1 MTRRAERVASAVQ
14 AAVQAVLSRGLSDP
28 RVRGLI
34 TVTGV
39 TVTDDLRQAFVRV
52 SIMPAEHEE
61 LTMHG
66 LRAAAAHVRHAIGD
80 ALELR
85 RTPNIEFRLDRATKR
100 QAAVLEALA
109 KARQA
114 TPPAQPEGDHEANPS
129 EGQT

>member
-1 MTRRAERVASAVQ
+1 MTRRAERVASAVH

-85 RTPNIEFRLDRATKR
+85 RTPDIEFRLDRATKR
-100 QAAVLEALA
+100 QAAVLEALEQ
-109 KARQA
+109 ARQV
-114 TPPAQPEGDHEANPS
+114 TPPIEAGHGDGADSTEGGS
-129 EGQT
+129 

>member
-1 MTRRAERVASAVQ
+1 VNRRAERVASAVQ
-14 AAVQAVLSRGLSDP
+14 AAVQTVLARGLSDP

-66 LRAAAAHVRHAIGD
+66 LRAASAHVRHAIGD
-80 ALELR
+80 ALDMR
-85 RTPNIEFRLDRATKR
+85 RTPEIEFRLDRATKR
-100 QAAVLEALA
+100 QAAVLEALE
-109 KARQA
+109 KARRV
-114 TPPAQPEGDHEANPS
+114 TPPVEAERGGAPNAEEGGA
-129 EGQT
+129 

>member
-1 MTRRAERVASAVQ
+1 MTRRAERVASAVHG
-14 AAVQAVLSRGLSDP
+14 AVQAVLSRGLSDP

-39 TVTDDLRQAFVRV
+39 TVSDDLRQAFVRV

-66 LRAAAAHVRHAIGD
+66 LRAAAAHVCHAIGD

-85 RTPNIEFRLDRATKR
+85 RTPDIEFRLDRATKR
-100 QAAVLEALA
+100 QAAVLEALE
-109 KARQA
+109 KARQV
-114 TPPAQPEGDHEANPS
+114 TPPGEPVSERGANPPEGGA
-129 EGQT
+129 